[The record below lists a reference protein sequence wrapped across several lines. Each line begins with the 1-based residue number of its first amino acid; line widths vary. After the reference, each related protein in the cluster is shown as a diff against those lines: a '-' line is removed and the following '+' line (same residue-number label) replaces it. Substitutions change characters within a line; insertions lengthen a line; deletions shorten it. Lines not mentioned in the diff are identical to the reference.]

1 MLGLRGSTFSPCPEK
16 ADANCRAPLDHSVFG
31 SCIDTCCRDGGAIVG
46 TKYTRVREGWGGRGR
61 DIGWHCGCR
70 TGQHGRDERGTAGTG
85 EAHGG
90 RAGHAASGN
99 GDTRDGAGGRH
110 RNVSATASRE
120 AGCIRAGS
128 GAGRRDRRA
137 GAGEAHGGR
146 AGHAASGNG
155 AASREA
161 EVAQATPLQ
170 ATEIR
175 ETVPVAVT
183 ATSPQRPR
191 EKVAAS
197 APVPAPAVETVDPEP
212 VKPAGAVSIS
222 VQPVEQPSPAGL
234 VEVVP
239 PKTGVEVVARDLAI
253 AEPQIPNPAS
263 ALEPEVPEAEIAL
276 GAGPSTIGNGNV
288 PGAWSD
294 YVAVLQVWLKK
305 HREYP
310 ESALLLRQEGT
321 ASVYF
326 VINRDGSLRDYRIEK
341 SSGHELLDRA
351 VIGMIERAQPLPQIP
366 GNLDGTQVV
375 LVVPVQFVLR

>member
-46 TKYTRVREGWGGRGR
+46 TKYTRVREGWAGRGR

-120 AGCIRAGS
+120 GGCIRAGS

-155 AASREA
+155 DTRDGAGGRHRNVSRRYERRRRW
-161 EVAQATPLQ
+161 P
-170 ATEIR
+170 
-175 ETVPVAVT
+175 
-183 ATSPQRPR
+183 SPQRLRNGLARRWLHPR
-191 EKVAAS
+191 RFRRR
-197 APVPAPAVETVDPEP
+197 P
-212 VKPAGAVSIS
+212 
-222 VQPVEQPSPAGL
+222 
-234 VEVVP
+234 
-239 PKTGVEVVARDLAI
+239 
-253 AEPQIPNPAS
+253 
-263 ALEPEVPEAEIAL
+263 
-276 GAGPSTIGNGNV
+276 
-288 PGAWSD
+288 
-294 YVAVLQVWLKK
+294 
-305 HREYP
+305 
-310 ESALLLRQEGT
+310 
-321 ASVYF
+321 
-326 VINRDGSLRDYRIEK
+326 
-341 SSGHELLDRA
+341 
-351 VIGMIERAQPLPQIP
+351 
-366 GNLDGTQVV
+366 
-375 LVVPVQFVLR
+375 

>member
-1 MLGLRGSTFSPCPEK
+1 MRIAGHRWIIAFSAAVLIHAAVMAALSWEPNIRESE
-16 ADANCRAPLDHSVFG
+16 RAGPVGVDIS
-31 SCIDTCCRDGGAIVG
+31 VG
-46 TKYTRVREGWGGRGR
+46 TAA
-61 DIGWHCGCR
+61 
-70 TGQHGRDERGTAGTG
+70 AGPG
-85 EAHGG
+85 SM
-90 RAGHAASGN
+90 AA
-99 GDTRDGAGGRH
+99 T
-110 RNVSATASRE
+110 SAELPEPVKPT
-120 AGCIRAGS
+120 
-128 GAGRRDRRA
+128 
-137 GAGEAHGGR
+137 
-146 AGHAASGNG
+146 
-155 AASREA
+155 
-161 EVAQATPLQ
+161 EVAQVTLLQ

-175 ETVPVAVT
+175 ETAPVAVT

-197 APVPAPAVETVDPEP
+197 APVPAPAVETVEPEP

-239 PKTGVEVVARDLAI
+239 PMIGVEVVARDLAI
-253 AEPQIPNPAS
+253 AEPQIANPAS

-276 GAGPSTIGNGNV
+276 VAGPSTIGNGNV

-294 YVAVLQVWLKK
+294 YVAGLQVWLKK

-310 ESALLLRQEGT
+310 ESALILRQEGT
-321 ASVYF
+321 ASLYF

-351 VIGMIERAQPLPQIP
+351 VIEMIERAQPLPRIP

>member
-1 MLGLRGSTFSPCPEK
+1 MQ
-16 ADANCRAPLDHSVFG
+16 
-31 SCIDTCCRDGGAIVG
+31 I
-46 TKYTRVREGWGGRGR
+46 
-61 DIGWHCGCR
+61 
-70 TGQHGRDERGTAGTG
+70 
-85 EAHGG
+85 
-90 RAGHAASGN
+90 AGHRWIIAFSAAVLIHAAVMAALSWEPN
-99 GDTRDGAGGRH
+99 I
-110 RNVSATASRE
+110 RE
-120 AGCIRAGS
+120 S
-128 GAGRRDRRA
+128 ERA
-137 GAGEAHGGR
+137 GAVGVEISVGTAA
-146 AGHAASGNG
+146 AGPGSMAATS
-155 AASREA
+155 AELPEPVKPT

-175 ETVPVAVT
+175 ETAPVAVT

-191 EKVAAS
+191 EKLAAS

-288 PGAWSD
+288 PGAWLD

-310 ESALLLRQEGT
+310 ESALILRQAGT